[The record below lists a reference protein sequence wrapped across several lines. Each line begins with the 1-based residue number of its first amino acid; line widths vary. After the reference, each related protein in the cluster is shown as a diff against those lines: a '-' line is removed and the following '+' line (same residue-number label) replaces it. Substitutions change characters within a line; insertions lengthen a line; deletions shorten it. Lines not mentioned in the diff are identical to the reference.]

1 MSYGPPKQPAPSLPS
16 TQSFRPPQA
25 CVHPSAAGRR
35 TGSVSPV
42 RPPRPKENS
51 STVKNG
57 KPKIIV
63 PNPLPFQGKRVIP
76 NTLPPGS
83 RSVRKPRAWVHP
95 SFPDGDARVSFLP
108 GPCQNR
114 QTSPVPPTL
123 PKNKTQ
129 PPAPAPTPL
138 PASSKR
144 PASDCGPLRGPCPA
158 ATGGPG
164 AYSAVRAIT
173 RVEARQSAG
182 LPETT

>member
-114 QTSPVPPTL
+114 QTSPVPLLLPEPTYH
-123 PKNKTQ
+123 PQ
-129 PPAPAPTPL
+129 RQHP
-138 PASSKR
+138 R
-144 PASDCGPLRGPCPA
+144 PCPRPRNA
-158 ATGGPG
+158 PQATAVPCGVLARPPQADRVLILRCGQLPG
-164 AYSAVRAIT
+164 
-173 RVEARQSAG
+173 
-182 LPETT
+182 